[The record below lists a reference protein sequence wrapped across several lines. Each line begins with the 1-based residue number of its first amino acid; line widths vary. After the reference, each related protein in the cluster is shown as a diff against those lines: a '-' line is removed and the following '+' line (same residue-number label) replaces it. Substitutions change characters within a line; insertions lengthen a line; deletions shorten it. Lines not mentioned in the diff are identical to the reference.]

1 MNGNIWKHSA
11 TVTASPPAST
21 STSTSRS
28 GPNTG
33 ESPSPRKKLRITI
46 KRPPQEYK
54 NNYDPQPHD
63 NNDVNDSCSNITNS
77 INSNSN
83 SNSNINRGQPNTSTS
98 RRPTTIHDLFD
109 VQKLLGEGGFG
120 KVYLAVRRFDQ
131 QVVALKA
138 ATILNNNG
146 LFPSA
151 SNCNEESLQREVS
164 ALIALSDP
172 GHPHVCRLYNSPLRD
187 NSHSYLAMEYIGGG
201 ELFEHLVN
209 RGPFSEHDAAKFF
222 RQFADALH
230 YIHSKGYVHCDL
242 KPENLMMG
250 SWEKEEP
257 RLKVVDFG
265 FSVPDQESIKL
276 ASYGTVAYLPPEC
289 LVNGHSSQ
297 GEPWHPNTAGDMFA
311 AGVIMYTVLTG
322 THPFDRTNQAS
333 NLAIAN
339 SIVASLTSTTEY
351 STSST
356 TSSDGV
362 TRATNSS
369 NDTCGSRST
378 NNYLATHVFDDR
390 TDGLSSSSISLM
402 RGLLHPDPKQ
412 RMTSCQLRHHPWI
425 LGQTATTHCLSS
437 GHHSKLQA
445 FWQRRFRAVIL
456 DKFWGASSGHH
467 RGQDRRRQSLSHKE
481 SEIIFR
487 SMDLNGDGTVSL
499 EELKRSMMN
508 ESLSPPS
515 IDGNRDDSG
524 GNKIKQ
530 YMLNEIF
537 SSIDEDGSGGI
548 DLGEFKRVMCQKID
562 GNDST
567 TSSTSNSSSSKN
579 DCNTGSDNVC
589 HKCDGNHND
598 IDEQILAISNE
609 QVRGCIF
616 QKFGGIER
624 EAVRGS
630 SHGTNPSTRETLRI
644 IFDTMDLNKDGF
656 LQLSE
661 AITVLRETPELD
673 EDMISLWVRI

>member
-1 MNGNIWKHSA
+1 MGKNSA
-11 TVTASPPAST
+11 SVTASPPS
-21 STSTSRS
+21 SRS
-28 GPNTG
+28 GPNG
-33 ESPSPRKKLRITI
+33 ESPPPRKKLRITI
-46 KRPPQEYK
+46 KRPPQVWK
-54 NNYDPQPHD
+54 NNSDQQPYC
-63 NNDVNDSCSNITNS
+63 NNDADGSGCNNNNNSSSSSSSNRFAEPQL
-77 INSNSN
+77 
-83 SNSNINRGQPNTSTS
+83 RGQPSTTI

-120 KVYLAVRRFDQ
+120 KVYLAVRRCDQ
-131 QVVALKA
+131 QVVALKM
-138 ATILNNNG
+138 ATILNNG
-146 LFPSA
+146 LYPSA

-209 RGPFSEHDAAKFF
+209 RGPFSEHDAAKFL

-242 KPENLMMG
+242 KPENIMMG

-276 ASYGTVAYLPPEC
+276 DSYGTVAYLPPEC
-289 LVNGHSSQ
+289 LVKGHSSHRD
-297 GEPWHPNTAGDMFA
+297 PWHPNTAGDMYA
-311 AGVIMYTVLTG
+311 VGVIMYTVLTG

-333 NLAIAN
+333 NLTIAN
-339 SIVASLTSTTEY
+339 AIVGSLASATTEY
-351 STSST
+351 SIS
-356 TSSDGV
+356 SSDKA
-362 TRATNSS
+362 TTNSS
-369 NDTCGSRST
+369 NGKCSRST
-378 NNYLATHVFDDR
+378 NEYLDTHVFDDR
-390 TDGLSSSSISLM
+390 TDGLSFSSIALM
-402 RGLLHPDPKQ
+402 RGLLHSDPKQ

-437 GHHSKLQA
+437 GHHSKLKA
-445 FWQRRFRAVIL
+445 FWQRRFRAAIL
-456 DKFWGASSGHH
+456 HH
-467 RGQDRRRQSLSHKE
+467 RGQDRRRQTLSHKE
-481 SEIIFR
+481 SEIVFR

-499 EELKRSMMN
+499 EELERTMLNDS
-508 ESLSPPS
+508 SSSS
-515 IDGNRDDSG
+515 IGGNMDDSG
-524 GNKIKQ
+524 GNKVKQ
-530 YMLNEIF
+530 YMLDDLF

-548 DLGEFKRVMCQKID
+548 DLGEFKRVMCQKFD
-562 GNDST
+562 DNDS
-567 TSSTSNSSSSKN
+567 SSSSSSKN
-579 DCNTGSDNVC
+579 DCNTSSGNVG
-589 HKCDGNHND
+589 HSCDSNHNN

-616 QKFGGIER
+616 QKFRGIER
-624 EAVRGS
+624 EAAWGNSQGS
-630 SHGTNPSTRETLRI
+630 TNPSTRETLRI